1 MIHMKILH
9 AILLLLFSFS
19 LLLQQ
24 SYALSPEDPIVVT
37 WTPSNPELAEEITVY
52 AETELNASSIVL
64 QVCYGDICLLP
75 TQMEK
80 VGEGE
85 YRDSFSI
92 NEDEPVEVELHFEI
106 MYDSTSTWH
115 NSTVFDVG
123 KTENGT
129 PGFIVIG
136 CICAGAIAAFMMR
149 KKRS

>member
-1 MIHMKILH
+1 MIKMKILQV
-9 AILLLLFSFS
+9 ILLILFSSFF
-19 LLLQQ
+19 LLQQ

-37 WTPSNPELAEEITVY
+37 WTPLNPELAEQITVY

-64 QVCYGDICLLP
+64 QVCYEDICLLP

-85 YRDSFSI
+85 YRDFFSI

-106 MYDSTSTWH
+106 TYDSATTWY

-123 KTENGT
+123 NKNNGT
-129 PGFIVIG
+129 PGFIAIG
-136 CICAGAIAAFMMR
+136 CICAGVIAAFMIR
-149 KKRS
+149 KKRT